1 MIVVLV
7 VPCSSMIDDDSAG
20 DVKMEGTYARLLLLC
35 DGRLKYGGKCD
46 MDFEVISAQYLFQ
59 IHVGRTT
66 FGATSDR
73 ISKMSAAAQTG
84 KR

>member
-1 MIVVLV
+1 MT
-7 VPCSSMIDDDSAG
+7 DDDSAG
-20 DVKMEGTYARLLLLC
+20 DVKMEGIYVRLLLLC
-35 DGRLKYGGKCD
+35 DGRLKFGGKCD
-46 MDFEVISAQYLFQ
+46 IMDLEFIEAQYLFQ

-73 ISKMSAAAQTG
+73 ISKMSAAAQIG